1 MGTCAMC
8 QSSFIITTNKLKR
21 LKNRHHMKWNDTL
34 SLNRLPFSFF
44 SAERNAIRN
53 YTLLYIVHYSE
64 SPVRR
69 KKRLYHLPRDSSL
82 KIFSGLSEKY
92 SSKK

>member
-44 SAERNAIRN
+44 STERNAIRN

-69 KKRLYHLPRDSSL
+69 KKTVSSTTTTRFFFEDFLRLV
-82 KIFSGLSEKY
+82 
-92 SSKK
+92 